1 MLGFSS
7 PKTFEKF
14 VERFY
19 LICPATGYA
28 GEYIWNG
35 DAKSGSREIL
45 KHNNIP
51 ADEWQMGTSKVFI
64 RHPETIF
71 ALEGLRDKYWHNMA
85 VRIQRAWRAYVRYKH
100 ECARKIQR
108 FWRQNKHN
116 IGYLQLRD
124 YGHQVLGG
132 RKERRR
138 MSLLSMR
145 MFTGDYLDI
154 THGSGLAKMTRD
166 AISLKGEG
174 ERRLRTC
181 CDL

>member
-1 MLGFSS
+1 
-7 PKTFEKF
+7 
-14 VERFY
+14 
-19 LICPATGYA
+19 
-28 GEYIWNG
+28 
-35 DAKSGSREIL
+35 
-45 KHNNIP
+45 
-51 ADEWQMGTSKVFI
+51 MGTSKVFI

-85 VRIQRAWRAYVRYKH
+85 IRIQRAWRAYVRYKH

-124 YGHQVLGG
+124 YGHQILGG

-154 THGSGLAKMTRD
+154 KHGSGLARMTRD
-166 AISLKGEG
+166 AISLKGKMILVNLWRNYPFSIRENKASVLTILSLYHIFLH
-174 ERRLRTC
+174 RR
-181 CDL
+181 